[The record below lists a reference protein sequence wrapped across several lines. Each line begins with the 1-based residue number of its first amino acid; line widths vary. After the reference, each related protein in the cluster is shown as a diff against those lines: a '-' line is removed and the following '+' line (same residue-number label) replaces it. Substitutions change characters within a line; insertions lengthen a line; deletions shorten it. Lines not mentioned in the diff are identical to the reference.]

1 MQNSPAVFPENS
13 LDWRFLL
20 PITSESKILVIGR
33 GCGHIQRYLMNLGL
47 SEVFYCTG
55 HVPQVSD
62 LGDNSPQ
69 SNILT
74 YSELGMKPQL
84 LSFFDIVVYPN
95 GLSDNEAESLEIIS
109 FIKKYIRPGGALFIS
124 FANELFSRKTTSGY
138 SYLWQIKKI
147 LKKTGY
153 AIREIYGAIPDQ
165 HVPEYVFPL
174 TPRAIGF
181 IVRHR
186 YAHKV
191 PNLLLRLMASPF
203 AAVLFSN
210 FFPAYFVAA
219 TVAI

>member
-13 LDWRFLL
+13 LDWGFLL
-20 PITSESKILVIGR
+20 PITLESKVLVVGHECR
-33 GCGHIQRYLMNLGL
+33 HIQRYLINLGL

-62 LGDNSPQ
+62 LGDNSHQ

-95 GLSDNEAESLEIIS
+95 GLSGNEVESLELIG

-153 AIREIYGAIPDQ
+153 AIREIYGAIPD
-165 HVPEYVFPL
+165 HLVPEYVFPL

-191 PNLLLRLMASPF
+191 SNLLLHLMTSPF

-210 FFPAYFVAA
+210 FFPAYFVVA

>member
-1 MQNSPAVFPENS
+1 MQNSRAVFPENS

-74 YSELGMKPQL
+74 CSELGMKPQL

-95 GLSDNEAESLEIIS
+95 GLPNNDAEILKIFD
-109 FIKKYIRPGGALFIS
+109 FIKGHIRPGGALFIS

-153 AIREIYGAIPDQ
+153 TIKEIYGAIPDQ

-191 PNLLLRLMASPF
+191 SNLLLHLITSPF
-203 AAVLFSN
+203 AAMLFSN
-210 FFPAYFVAA
+210 FFPA
-219 TVAI
+219 